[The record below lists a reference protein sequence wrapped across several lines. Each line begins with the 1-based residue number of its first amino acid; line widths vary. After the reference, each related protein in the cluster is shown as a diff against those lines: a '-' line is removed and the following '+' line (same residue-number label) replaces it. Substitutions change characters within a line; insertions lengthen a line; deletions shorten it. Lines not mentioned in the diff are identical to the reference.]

1 MRRYVSWGNF
11 PTAQQQVR
19 QLHWRDD
26 PLTDEGDGVSILPYG
41 LGRSYG
47 DSCLNDGGK
56 LLDTARLSHFIE
68 FDPEIG
74 LLRCEAGV
82 SLHDILRVVVPRGWF
97 LPVTPGTRHVTIVGA
112 VANDVHGKNHH
123 GAGTLGRFVT
133 RFELAR
139 TDGPRVLCSPDRNE
153 DMFAATIG
161 GLGLTGLMTWVELRL
176 KRIEGPAIEVESV
189 RFDNLDGYFELA
201 ADSDAR
207 FEYTVAWV
215 DCLARDEHLGRGI
228 LMRGNHVARSNGATP
243 TPPRLTIGVPFFAP
257 GFLLNPLTLRLF
269 NSMYHSRQ
277 RETLVRRTCHYE
289 PFFYPLDS
297 IGNWNRLY
305 GRRGFMQYQ
314 CVVPHE
320 DGREALR
327 SMFAR
332 ISGAGDGSFLAV
344 LKNFGDLPSPGLLSF
359 PRPGLTLALDF
370 PNRGG
375 RTLGLLEELDAIV
388 RRHGG
393 RVYPAKDARMSA
405 RSFQLYFPEWQEFAR
420 YIDPAFSSSF
430 WRRVTAAPS
439 GEAS

>member
-68 FDPEIG
+68 FDPESG

-97 LPVTPGTRHVTIVGA
+97 LPVTPGTRHVTIGGA